1 MGHQRGQRGGVSV
14 LPSDVES
21 IERAT
26 LAAVAPERVEALPG
40 WLLPMNHGTV
50 GRAHAAVPVNHD
62 PASVAGWAAVV
73 ERYRAAGYRPVFR
86 LPEVAA
92 WSDVRDELSAA
103 GWLRVQPT
111 QVQVATLAGL
121 VGADTSACTLDERP
135 DGAWMAMFLG
145 EGLDPVDGASRSAAL
160 ARAQD
165 SRYASLRVDG
175 ETRACGMACFAH
187 GWLSVHGMRTA
198 ATHRGQGLATRVL
211 AAMAREAQSRGI
223 QRVFLQVDASN
234 APALSLYQRLGFA
247 PAWTY
252 AYWRPSQP

>member
-1 MGHQRGQRGGVSV
+1 MTL
-14 LPSDVES
+14 LPADIES

-40 WLLPMNHGTV
+40 WLLPMDHGTV
-50 GRAHAAVPVNHD
+50 GRAHAAVPLFHD
-62 PASVAGWAAVV
+62 PSRIAPWAAVS
-73 ERYRAAGYRPVFR
+73 ELYRAAGYRPVLR
-86 LPEVAA
+86 LPDGAA
-92 WSDVRDELSAA
+92 FAGMRAELAAA

-111 QVQVATLAGL
+111 QVQVAPLAGL
-121 VGADTSACTLDERP
+121 LDADTSTCTLDQRP
-135 DGAWMAMFLG
+135 DAAWMAMFLG

-175 ETRACGMACFAH
+175 DTRACGMACFAQ

-211 AAMAREAQSRGI
+211 AAMAQEALARGI
-223 QRVFLQVDASN
+223 NRVFLQVDASN
-234 APALSLYQRLGFA
+234 APAVSLYRRLGFVE
-247 PAWTY
+247 AWTY
-252 AYWRPSQP
+252 AYWRRA

>member
-1 MGHQRGQRGGVSV
+1 MGHHHQQRSRVSV
-14 LPSDVES
+14 MLADIES

-40 WLLPMNHGTV
+40 WLLPMDHGTV
-50 GRAHAAVPVNHD
+50 GRAHSAVPLTHD
-62 PASVAGWAAVV
+62 PTTMAPWQAVV
-73 ERYRAAGYRPVFR
+73 ERYRAGGYRPVLR
-86 LPEVAA
+86 LPEVPMFA
-92 WSDVRDELSAA
+92 DLCGELAAA
-103 GWLRVQPT
+103 GWQRAQPT
-111 QVQVATLAGL
+111 QVQVAPLSGML
-121 VGADTSACTLDERP
+121 GANTAACTLDERP
-135 DGAWMAMFLG
+135 DAAWMAMFLG

-198 ATHRGQGLATRVL
+198 AAYRGQGLATRVL
-211 AAMAREAQSRGI
+211 AAMAQQALSRGI

>member
-1 MGHQRGQRGGVSV
+1 MGHHRQQRRWVIV
-14 LPSDVES
+14 MLADIES

-40 WLLPMNHGTV
+40 WMLPMDHGTV
-50 GRAHAAVPVNHD
+50 GRAHSAVPLTHD
-62 PASVAGWAAVV
+62 PTTIAPWQAVV
-73 ERYRAAGYRPVFR
+73 ERYSSGGYRPVLR
-86 LPEVAA
+86 LPDLPMFA
-92 WSDVRDELSAA
+92 DMFGELAAA
-103 GWLRVQPT
+103 GWQRAQPT
-111 QVQVATLAGL
+111 QVQVAPLGGL
-121 VGADTSACTLDERP
+121 LGSNSADCLLDERP
-135 DGAWMAMFLG
+135 DAAWMAMFLG

-198 ATHRGQGLATRVL
+198 AAHRGQGLATRVL
-211 AAMAREAQSRGI
+211 AAMAQEALSRSI

-234 APALSLYQRLGFA
+234 APAVSLYRRLGFVL
-247 PAWTY
+247 AWTY
-252 AYWRPSQP
+252 AYWRPPAL

>member
-1 MGHQRGQRGGVSV
+1 M
-14 LPSDVES
+14 LADIES

-40 WLLPMNHGTV
+40 WLLPMDHGTV
-50 GRAHAAVPVNHD
+50 GRAHAAVPLWHD
-62 PASVAGWAAVV
+62 PASIAPWQAVA
-73 ERYRAAGYRPVFR
+73 ERYLAAGHRPVFR
-86 LPEVAA
+86 LPETPAFGHMQT
-92 WSDVRDELSAA
+92 ELAAA
-103 GWLRVQPT
+103 GWHRAQPT
-111 QVQVATLAGL
+111 QVQVAPLAGL
-121 VGADTSACTLDERP
+121 LGADTAACTLDERP
-135 DGAWMAMFLG
+135 DAAWMAMFLG

-198 ATHRGQGLATRVL
+198 AAHRGQGLATRVL
-211 AAMAREAQSRGI
+211 AAMAQEALARGT

-234 APALSLYQRLGFA
+234 APALSLYQRLGFGQ
-247 PAWTY
+247 AWTY
-252 AYWRPSQP
+252 TYWRPSQP